1 MKLEREERTMQQK
14 YVDGS
19 SGLSVRQLKI
29 LTFIQRYSETFG
41 YAPTVR
47 DIRDSLE
54 ISSTS
59 VVGSDLRM
67 LRRGGFI
74 NSQHRAARTVSLT
87 QNGLNLLWKENY
99 AGPDTAAKVQG

>member
-1 MKLEREERTMQQK
+1 MQQK

-19 SGLSVRQLKI
+19 NGLSVRQLKI

-74 NSQHRAARTVSLT
+74 NSQYRAARTVSLT